1 MLFIKSIFWK
11 FSIINMTIAD
21 LKNKDLLFF
30 EAISGSRAYG
40 TQLPTSDTD
49 HRGVFFLPHEAFYG
63 LDHTV
68 QVSDESND
76 NVYYELGRFVEL
88 LAKSNPNMLEMLNMP
103 EDCILYQHPLFE
115 KLQPE
120 LFLSKQ
126 CQHTFAGYAMTQV
139 RKAKGLNKKIHNPLP
154 RERKSILDFCYI
166 IEGYGSIPLKKWLD
180 KNEVNQKNCGM
191 ISIPH
196 FQDAYAVFHD
206 PTGTVG
212 LRGIMHKP
220 NANEV
225 ALSSIPKGMK
235 EVAILSF
242 NKNGY
247 QTYCKDYRQYW
258 DWVEKRNEHRYE
270 NTLAHGKNYDAK
282 NMMHTFRLLDMA
294 EDIAREG
301 VIGVRR
307 PNRDFLLEIRSGKY
321 EYDQL
326 LKWAEEKIKKID
338 ALYKNSKLPDQPD
351 LVKINHLLVEIRKN
365 FYD

>member
-1 MLFIKSIFWK
+1 
-11 FSIINMTIAD
+11 MTIET
-21 LKNKDLLFF
+21 LKKNDLLFF

-40 TQLPTSDTD
+40 THLPTSDTD
-49 HRGVFFLPHEAFYG
+49 HRGVFVLPKAAFFG
-63 LDHTV
+63 LDHTH
-68 QVSDESND
+68 QVSDETND

-88 LAKSNPNMLEMLNMP
+88 LARSNPNMLEMLAMP

-115 KLQPE
+115 RLQPE

-154 RERKSILDFCYI
+154 RERKSILDFCYVI
-166 IEGYGSIPLKKWLD
+166 NGYGSLPLPKWLAEHRID
-180 KNEVNQKNCGM
+180 QKNCGL
-191 ISIPH
+191 INIPH
-196 FQDAYAVFHD
+196 FQDTYAVFHD
-206 PTGTVG
+206 PTGEIG

-220 NANEV
+220 TANEV

-294 EDIAREG
+294 EDIARSG
-301 VIGVRR
+301 AIIVRR
-307 PNRDFLLEIRSGKY
+307 PNRDFLLEIRSGKF

-326 LKWAEEKIKKID
+326 LEWAEEKIKRID
-338 ALYKNSKLPDQPD
+338 GLYKKSSLPDTADQKRINQV
-351 LVKINHLLVEIRKN
+351 LVDIREN
-365 FYD
+365 FYN